1 MRFFILGKKDFFNI
15 YVMKKCINCEIEKD
29 IVEFYKNKANK
40 DGYSGKCKICT
51 RESVK
56 LYRENNLE
64 EVQKYKKG
72 LILIY
77 EAFYLNQILSKSK
90 KDFS

>member
-64 EVQKYKKG
+64 EV
-72 LILIY
+72 
-77 EAFYLNQILSKSK
+77 
-90 KDFS
+90 